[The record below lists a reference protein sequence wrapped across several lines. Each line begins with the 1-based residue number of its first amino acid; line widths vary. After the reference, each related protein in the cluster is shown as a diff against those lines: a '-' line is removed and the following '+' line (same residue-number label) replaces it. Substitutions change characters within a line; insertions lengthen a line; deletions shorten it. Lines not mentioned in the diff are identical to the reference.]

1 MTAAPN
7 SGKPKPVVILVGF
20 AFGTVALGL
29 LLWGAHTLYGRGAD
43 ALALAKSPQRRDRL
57 RAIDM
62 LRGDGSSDAR
72 QALARLARDRDRRV
86 AITAVWAIGE
96 YGDETSG
103 KTLAG
108 VLTDK
113 TLDAKVRA
121 EAAVMLGSCR
131 GGGLSVLTDA
141 LIGDEAGQVRAGAAS
156 GLGRLRDV
164 KALPALVDAL
174 EDRDVEVRRAA
185 IDSIHKMV
193 AHHSRFDPERPPGTQ
208 RPHIERIREILR
220 KAGLL

>member
-141 LIGDEAGQVRAGAAS
+141 LIGPASPRGRPGRSRRRGPPRRHRLDPQDGRPSLPLRSRAPARHAA
-156 GLGRLRDV
+156 
-164 KALPALVDAL
+164 PAH
-174 EDRDVEVRRAA
+174 RA
-185 IDSIHKMV
+185 
-193 AHHSRFDPERPPGTQ
+193 DP
-208 RPHIERIREILR
+208 
-220 KAGLL
+220 